1 MIENF
6 TMAPCNS
13 EDGKFLVERIMEFNK
28 SCVKPLRSEDKLYIN
43 RKIIDEQGKMIA
55 GILGSVCLWDCMYI
69 DLFWVEE
76 NYRKQGIGTQLLL
89 EIENEAK
96 SKHIRMIHLDTFD
109 YQAKG
114 FYEKNGY
121 IVYGILEDYPEGHC
135 LYHMKK
141 KLERG

>member
-1 MIENF
+1 
-6 TMAPCNS
+6 
-13 EDGKFLVERIMEFNK
+13 
-28 SCVKPLRSEDKLYIN
+28 
-43 RKIIDEQGKMIA
+43 MIA
-55 GILGSVCLWDCMYI
+55 GILGSIYLWDCMYI

-76 NYRKQGIGTQLLL
+76 NYRRQGIGTQLLL

-114 FYEKNGY
+114 VYEKNGY
-121 IVYGILEDYPEGHC
+121 VVYGILEDYPEGHF

-141 KLERG
+141 KL